1 MGNSYPWENYHA
13 KKVHLIN
20 QITHDS
26 MRGLYSCK
34 ELNKSEN
41 QVKDKFGVLIQT
53 LQIYLIYQGIIPLD
67 S

>member
-1 MGNSYPWENYHA
+1 MDNSYPLENYHA
-13 KKVHLIN
+13 KKAHLIN
-20 QITHDS
+20 QIIRDS

-41 QVKDKFGVLIQT
+41 QVKDKFDVLIQT